1 MSDGHKWREMLLT
14 SNSKAK
20 NDKLVSWC
28 FETSQ
33 PQGVISLS
41 GQTLYNNKFVFFL
54 HCITTNSVFFLQ
66 SRLWKFYVKGLDNS
80 LRVFGMK
87 YSWKDRYTET
97 RHKKR
102 VKGAEQLGLNT
113 PGVRSLKWGP
123 KMTRIQTCIIIKC
136 NLHIWMIWIYLW
148 TNITISHKY
157 KS

>member
-1 MSDGHKWREMLLT
+1 MSGGHNWREMLLT
-14 SNSKAK
+14 SKAK

-41 GQTLYNNKFVFFL
+41 GQTLYNNKF
-54 HCITTNSVFFLQ
+54 VFFLQ